1 VRGFEAEKAVEAL
14 TPGDVANEI
23 NTLLTKRK
31 PGVPRALNNYEW
43 KVLEKATTLLVD
55 METIARVFR

>member
-1 VRGFEAEKAVEAL
+1 MRGHEADKAVEVL

-23 NTLLTKRK
+23 NTVLAKRK

-43 KVLEKATTLLVD
+43 KVLEKASALLVD